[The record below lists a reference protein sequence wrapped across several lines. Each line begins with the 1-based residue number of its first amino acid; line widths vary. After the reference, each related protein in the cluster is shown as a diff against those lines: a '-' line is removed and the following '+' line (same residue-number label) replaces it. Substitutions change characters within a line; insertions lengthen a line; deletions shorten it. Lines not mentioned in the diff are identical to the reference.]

1 MPHSRIGSIDPAFQ
15 MKAPVAAPGLL
26 LLHASAS
33 GKSTANVLLVGTI
46 FLVASLLVILG
57 SFTTKSSGSSSSSVE
72 FVMPVTQSCE
82 KSSPSSSMSKNF
94 VPAEAIDPIPALE
107 EQGTGIHSNVRHLHP
122 IGVAA
127 HTFVLTGGYRT
138 EKRSF
143 AVVGLASKPL
153 HVFGKPEFSCEWVP
167 TTSASQPTSDSPSS
181 SSIFGRAKRILPDWG
196 YGRVYTVVVVHCYF
210 KSSVGENGSGGRLIL
225 HAGEKGSATPAS
237 KITALVEAPGS
248 YSPSQFLPKYDYL
261 YCGSSL
267 FGDINPQR
275 LREWIAYHAWLF
287 GPRSHFVLHDVGGA
301 RSKGV
306 RSVLE
311 PWIRSGRVT
320 VQDFRE
326 QARFDGYYYNQ
337 FLVVNDCLFRYKH
350 AANWTFFF
358 DVDEYV
364 NVPGPSTL
372 DSVLDELGQ
381 NYSQIM
387 FEQNLMGHNVC
398 VNSNRTDRSRQWG
411 FEKLVFINVQ
421 KSVRL
426 DRKYVL
432 RAPLADSAGVHL
444 SENVRGK
451 SLYSRGQISYFHF
464 HNTITEH
471 QENCR
476 EFVKVPKNRTS
487 KVWLNKIPYLYDDKL
502 STLADEVKQFELQ
515 TIGPVT
521 L

>member
-1 MPHSRIGSIDPAFQ
+1 MKVPAF
-15 MKAPVAAPGLL
+15 LL
-26 LLHASAS
+26 SA
-33 GKSTANVLLVGTI
+33 GGNSTTNVLLVGTI
-46 FLVASLLVILG
+46 FLLASLLVILG
-57 SFTTKSSGSSSSSVE
+57 TKSSSSSSSVE
-72 FVMPVTQSCE
+72 FVMPITQSCE
-82 KSSPSSSMSKNF
+82 NSSSNLSVSTNF
-94 VPAEAIDPIPALE
+94 GPAAAIDPIPAPE
-107 EQGTGIHSNVRHLHP
+107 EQGTGIHSSVRHLHP
-122 IGVAA
+122 FGIASYI
-127 HTFVLTGGYRT
+127 FVLTGGYRT
-138 EKRSF
+138 QTRSF
-143 AVVGLASKPL
+143 AVVGLAAKSL
-153 HVFGKPEFSCEWVP
+153 HVFGKPNFACEWVP
-167 TTSASQPTSDSPSS
+167 DSTTSDSPS
-181 SSIFGRAKRILPDWG
+181 IFGSARKIWPDWG

-267 FGDINPQR
+267 FGDVNPQR

-287 GPRSHFVLHDVGGA
+287 GPRSHFVLHDAGGA

-311 PWIRSGRVT
+311 PWVRSGRVT

-326 QARFDGYYYNQ
+326 QARFDGYYHNQ

-364 NVPGPSTL
+364 HVPGPSTL
-372 DSVLDELGQ
+372 GSVLNELGQ
-381 NYSQIM
+381 KYSQII
-387 FEQNLMGHNVC
+387 FKQTPMGHNVC
-398 VNSNRTDRSRQWG
+398 IDSNRTNLSRQWG
-411 FEKLVFINVQ
+411 FEKLVFINVNVQ
-421 KSVRL
+421 KTL
-426 DRKYVL
+426 HLERKYVL

-444 SENVRGK
+444 SQNIRGK
-451 SLYSRGQISYFHF
+451 SIYSKDQISYYHF
-464 HNTITEH
+464 HNTISEH

-476 EFVKVPKNRTS
+476 EFVKVPKHKTS
-487 KVWLNKIPYLYDDKL
+487 KVWLNKVPYLYDDRL
-502 STLADEVKQFELQ
+502 SSLADKVKEFELQ